1 MRWAL
6 MTHLLGVV
14 VWVGGMF
21 FAYMALRPAAAQT
34 LQPPER
40 LSLWRA
46 TFQRFFPWVWLA
58 IAFILTSGFYMI
70 ADMGGFSAV
79 PVNPVL
85 LMLTLGLIMV
95 FIFGHVYFAAYR
107 KFSRLVNEENWPAAG
122 NALGQ
127 IRVLIALNLALGLS
141 IIVLASLG

>member
-6 MTHLLGVV
+6 SAHLLGVV
-14 VWVGGMF
+14 IWVGGMF

-40 LSLWRA
+40 LTLWRA

-58 IAFILTSGFYMI
+58 IAFILSSGFYMI
-70 ADMGGFSAV
+70 IDMGGFSAA

-85 LMLTLGLIMV
+85 LMLALGLIMV
-95 FIFGHVYFAAYR
+95 FVFGHVYFAVYR
-107 KFSRLVNEENWPAAG
+107 KFSRSVNAENWLDAG
-122 NALGQ
+122 NALAQ